1 MLFNKP
7 KKLINQDTPDDIKLK
22 AIENER
28 CEAVGTLRARAE
40 KVIIC
45 NGAIDLYPEGADK
58 EKAKEDAEKAK
69 YSLLCAIGHYDDVVR
84 QYKEVVASP
93 NRNTTAYYGR
103 TLQTSHEWIEYVYK
117 NFYNK

>member
-1 MLFNKP
+1 MLF
-7 KKLINQDTPDDIKLK
+7 KKKTPINHDTPDDIRLK

-28 CEAVGTLRARAE
+28 CEAIGTLRTRVE

-58 EKAKEDAEKAK
+58 EKAKADAEKAK
-69 YSLLCAIGHYDDVVR
+69 YSLLCIIGHYDDLVR

-93 NRNTTAYYGR
+93 NRNTTTHYGR
-103 TLQTSHEWIEYVYK
+103 TLQTSHDWIEYCYK
-117 NFYNK
+117 SFYKKN